1 MNTTK
6 KLYRSRTDRVILG
19 VCGGLG
25 EYFGIDSLII
35 RLIFVALLF
44 SGAGLLIYFI
54 FIILVPSEDKKI
66 DNFVKDSTKTA
77 NISDWR
83 FIFGIIII
91 IIGVFMLASNCFP
104 DGMALFKNIWRN
116 FWPIVLIILGGM
128 ILLKKNN
135 DKK

>member
-1 MNTTK
+1 MDTTK
-6 KLYRSRTDRVILG
+6 KLYRSRSDRVILG

-54 FIILVPSEDKKI
+54 FVLLVPS
-66 DNFVKDSTKTA
+66 KDEKLGNVVQDSVKTA

-83 FIFGIIII
+83 FIFGIIVV
-91 IIGVFMLASNCFP
+91 IIGIFMLASNYFP
-104 DGMALFKNIWRN
+104 NGMILFKNIWRN
-116 FWPIVLIILGGM
+116 FWPIVLIVLGGM
-128 ILLKKNN
+128 ILLKNN
-135 DKK
+135 NNKK

>member
-1 MNTTK
+1 METTK
-6 KLYRSRTDRVILG
+6 KLYRSKTDRIILG

-54 FIILVPSEDKKI
+54 FVLLVPSKDDKSANVI
-66 DNFVKDSTKTA
+66 QNSVKTA
-77 NISDWR
+77 NVSDWR
-83 FIFGIIII
+83 FIFGIIVIV
-91 IIGVFMLASNCFP
+91 IGVFMLASNCLP
-104 DGMALFKNIWRN
+104 NGMVLFKNIWRN
-116 FWPIVLIILGGM
+116 FWPIVLIGLGGM
-128 ILLKKNN
+128 ILFKKNN